1 MHHRYLS
8 KSKSARYFRIY
19 QWIVWTVWAG
29 QVEWAEGVDL
39 TSFLVHLRVN
49 FQAFSCRFM
58 IIWMIIYEYMIIYE
72 CDITCAQVS
81 LPMTCTEFDADEI
94 KRLGKRFKK
103 LVKNHRHCHLCHRQ
117 QHYLSHCKCHR
128 NFHRHQKHDN
138 HSGPRRVRVAVNRG
152 VYVVAGTAAK
162 SPCPV
167 LIFVLRLTIYD
178 MCLWLMIFNIL
189 FVIYDLQFMKYER
202 YLYWQASDWHQN
214 DIRDVGSIA
223 DLVLVLLVHLV
234 HL

>member
-1 MHHRYLS
+1 MIQQAILFSSDLQSSLWDISYL
-8 KSKSARYFRIY
+8 
-19 QWIVWTVWAG
+19 TVL
-29 QVEWAEGVDL
+29 QV
-39 TSFLVHLRVN
+39 
-49 FQAFSCRFM
+49 
-58 IIWMIIYEYMIIYE
+58 
-72 CDITCAQVS
+72 CAQVS

-117 QHYLSHCKCHR
+117 HCHRQQHYRSHCKCHH

-162 SPCPV
+162 SSCSV

-178 MCLWLMIFNIL
+178 MCLWLMIYNIL
-189 FVIYDLQFMKYER
+189 FVINDLRFMIKWFMKYDR
-202 YLYWQASDWHQN
+202 YLYWQASDWHQ
-214 DIRDVGSIA
+214 
-223 DLVLVLLVHLV
+223 
-234 HL
+234 